1 MNNKTVRFLSILFW
15 MLTLIEIAAISY
27 GSTKIHFV
35 VKPLLI
41 PTLILLLIYS
51 KTISKEKK
59 WIVTGLFFS
68 FLGDVF
74 LLYEYRSP
82 LFFIFGLAS
91 FLITHIC
98 YIIYFLRIK
107 STQVSLLR
115 QQPWLAALVI
125 AYGCSLVML
134 LYTSLG
140 DLKLPVMIYAAVIC
154 TMLLCSLHVF
164 YKTGRPA
171 NVYFVSGALLFV
183 ISDSLLAVNKFLS
196 PFPLSAVFI
205 MLTYCAAQFYIAK
218 GFLKN
223 SN

>member
-1 MNNKTVRFLSILFW
+1 

-98 YIIYFLRIK
+98 YIIYFFRIR
-107 STQVSLLR
+107 SPQVSLLR
-115 QQPWLAALVI
+115 QHPFLAALVI
-125 AYGCSLVML
+125 VYGCGLVML

-164 YKTGRPA
+164 YKTSRPA
-171 NVYFVSGALLFV
+171 NIYFVSGALLFV
-183 ISDSLLAVNKFLS
+183 MSDSLLAVYKFLS
-196 PFPLSAVFI
+196 PFPLSGVFI
-205 MLTYCAAQFYIAK
+205 MLTYCAAQFYIVK